1 MADIGGEH
9 AHKMGSGLKKLP
21 KPVLFGGA
29 AVVIGGVYYFK
40 KKQAATAAATAS
52 APTNT
57 TGGTDP
63 ATGQSY
69 ASELAAA
76 QANGGAGYA
85 SNGYGGGY
93 DAGSGSSGIDPTDL
107 ASIISAIAPNGV
119 NQGGVNNGASATDPN
134 AATPAATSP
143 VGGGAPSTAVPGV
156 ITAPAPTYAPTPTA
170 APSLLTTAQMAALP
184 IEQQIADVAAGKAAA
199 SSLGSN
205 AQKVY
210 AAGDS
215 TLAQYTAQQNAVK
228 NNNAEAAR
236 RGN

>member
-93 DAGSGSSGIDPTDL
+93 GAGSGSSGIDPTEL

-119 NQGGVNNGASATDPN
+119 NQGGVNNGTTMN
-134 AATPAATSP
+134 APGGATSDGSGNASTP
-143 VGGGAPSTAVPGV
+143 VGGGAPTTTVPGV
-156 ITAPAPTYAPTPTA
+156 VTAPAPAYTAPAPPPP
-170 APSLLTTAQMAALP
+170 PSLLTTAQMTALP
-184 IEQQIADVAAGKAAA
+184 IEQQIADVKAGTAAA
-199 SSLGSN
+199 SSLGPN
-205 AQKVY
+205 AKLAY
-210 AAGDS
+210 NAGDS
-215 TLAQYTAQQNAVK
+215 TWAQYVSAHTQ
-228 NNNAEAAR
+228 AAR
-236 RGN
+236 GR